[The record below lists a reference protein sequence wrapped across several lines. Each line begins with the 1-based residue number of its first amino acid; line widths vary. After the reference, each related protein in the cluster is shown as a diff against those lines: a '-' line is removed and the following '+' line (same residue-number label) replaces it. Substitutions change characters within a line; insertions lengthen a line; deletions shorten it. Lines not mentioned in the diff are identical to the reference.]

1 MYSTKR
7 DPLGGGC
14 RFIIRPNRSLS
25 WRELL
30 VFFYISLSISLLI
43 ALFFLLMGA
52 WLVLPFTGL
61 EMLLLF
67 LGLYYVAK
75 RCSRDCEWITI
86 REDGVET
93 IAFTGRIKTTN
104 SFPRHWAR
112 LEFQEHEKWY
122 ASRLLIGCH
131 GKYAEIGAQLSEH
144 EKRELYRDL
153 SRALKQ

>member
-1 MYSTKR
+1 VYSKKR
-7 DPLGGGC
+7 DPLGGGY

-30 VFFYISLSISLLI
+30 VFFYISLSVSFLI
-43 ALFFLLMGA
+43 ALFFLLLGA

-61 EMLLLF
+61 EMLLFF

-75 RCSRDCEWITI
+75 RSSRDCEWVTI
-86 REDGVET
+86 REDGIET
-93 IAFTGRIKTTN
+93 ILFTGRIKTAN

-112 LEFQEHEKWY
+112 LELKENEKWY
-122 ASRLLIGCH
+122 TSRLLLGCH
-131 GKYAEIGAQLSEH
+131 GRYTEIGVQLSAE
-144 EKRELYRDL
+144 EKRALYRDL

>member
-1 MYSTKR
+1 VYSTKR

-30 VFFYISLSISLLI
+30 VFFYISLSVSFLI
-43 ALFFLLMGA
+43 ALFFLLLGA
-52 WLVLPFTGL
+52 WLILPFTGF

-75 RCSRDCEWITI
+75 RRSRDCEWVTI
-86 REDGVET
+86 REDGIET
-93 IAFTGRIKTTN
+93 ILFTGRKKTAT
-104 SFPRHWAR
+104 SFPRNWAR
-112 LEFQEHEKWY
+112 LELQEDEKWY
-122 ASRLLIGCH
+122 TSRLLLGAH
-131 GKYAEIGAQLSEH
+131 GKYTEIGAQLSAE

>member
-1 MYSTKR
+1 VYSTKR

-43 ALFFLLMGA
+43 ALFFVLLGA

-93 IAFTGRIKTTN
+93 ILFTGRIKTTN

-112 LEFQEHEKWY
+112 LELQENEKWY

-131 GKYAEIGAQLSEH
+131 GRYTEIGAQLSEH
-144 EKRELYRDL
+144 EKRDLYRDL
-153 SRALKQ
+153 SRALK